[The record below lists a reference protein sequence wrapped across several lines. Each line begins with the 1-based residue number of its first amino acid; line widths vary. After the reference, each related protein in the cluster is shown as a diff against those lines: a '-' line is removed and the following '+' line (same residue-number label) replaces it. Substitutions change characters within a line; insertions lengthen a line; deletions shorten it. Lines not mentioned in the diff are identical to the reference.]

1 MFSIIDHGWVTTACR
16 RPSANCDDRP
26 LDGAIE
32 LLVIHGISVP
42 AGEFGEDWI
51 EDLFCNQLD
60 PAAHPSFGE
69 LSELR
74 VSAHVLIRR
83 DGSVIQFVPFEK
95 RAWHAGASSFE
106 GRERCNDFSIGIELE
121 GTDDTAYEAAQY
133 QVLVR
138 LTQLLMNVYPGI
150 TSSHV
155 VGHCDIA
162 PGRKTDPGASF
173 DWVLFRTMLQDDTGS
188 MTEG

>member
-1 MFSIIDHGWVTTACR
+1 MFSIVDNGWITTACR
-16 RPSANCDDRP
+16 RPSANCDERP
-26 LDGAIE
+26 VDGAIE
-32 LLVIHGISVP
+32 LLVIHGISLP
-42 AGEFGEDWI
+42 AGQFGDGWI

-60 PAAHPSFGE
+60 PAAHSSFAE

-95 RAWHAGASSFE
+95 RAWHAGASNFE

-121 GTDDTAYEAAQY
+121 GTDTIAYEPVQY
-133 QVLVR
+133 RMLAR
-138 LTQLLMNVYPGI
+138 LTRLLMNVYPGI
-150 TSSHV
+150 TPSQV

-162 PGRKTDPGASF
+162 PGRKSDPGPSF
-173 DWVLFRTMLQDDTGS
+173 DWALFRTMLQDDVGS
-188 MTEG
+188 VTEG